1 MDESVSD
8 KLLLRFLK
16 KETSE
21 EENKKILMWISCSEE
36 NREEFRQ
43 VHRAFHLSGIGQFEA
58 GVDIEEAWEKLF
70 IRVLAITKQDL
81 SVDSLVERKSG
92 VGQRQQGEQSKQRVL
107 SSANNVIWKVAASV
121 AIILSIGFGS
131 LWGLQHFS
139 NQSGTANIRIES
151 PAGEKSKVVL
161 ADGSMVWLN
170 SQTTLYYNASEP
182 RKVILEGEAYFEI
195 AKDREH
201 PFQVTTASGLK
212 VMVLGTKFNLRS
224 FANENQ
230 VETTLEEG
238 EVMITGVDAER
249 PVRLEPGQQASFD
262 IRNKQF
268 HIKNVSPDIYSV
280 WKNNELRFT
289 DTSFRDLVL
298 RIERWYGIKV
308 DLDPSISATNR
319 FTMTIKTES
328 LRELLTMMQ
337 LTSKF
342 AYEIN
347 GEEVTISNK

>member
-1 MDESVSD
+1 MEQSVSN

-21 EENKKILMWISCSEE
+21 EENEMILTWISCSEE

-43 VHRAFHLSGIGQFEA
+43 IHRAFHLSGTRQFEA
-58 GVDIEEAWEKLF
+58 GVDIEAAWEKLF
-70 IRVLAITKQDL
+70 SRVSAITKQDL
-81 SVDSLVERKSG
+81 SVDTLVERKPGSG
-92 VGQRQQGEQSKQRVL
+92 RRQQGEQRKQRDL
-107 SSANNVIWKVAASV
+107 GSANNVIWKVAASV
-121 AIILSIGFGS
+121 AIMLSIGFGS

-161 ADGSMVWLN
+161 VDGTQVWLN
-170 SQTTLYYNASEP
+170 SQTILNYNASEP
-182 RKVILEGEAYFEI
+182 RSVKLEGEAYFDV
-195 AKDREH
+195 AKDRKH
-201 PFQVTTASGLK
+201 PFEVMTASGLK
-212 VMVLGTKFNLRS
+212 VTVLGTKFNLRS
-224 FANENQ
+224 FANENR

-238 EVMITGVDAER
+238 EVIITGVDAER
-249 PVRLEPGQQASFD
+249 PVRLEPGQQAGFD

-289 DTSFRDLVL
+289 DTSFRDLVP
-298 RIERWYGIKV
+298 RIERWYGINV
-308 DLDPSISATNR
+308 DLDPAISITDR

-342 AYEIN
+342 DYEIS